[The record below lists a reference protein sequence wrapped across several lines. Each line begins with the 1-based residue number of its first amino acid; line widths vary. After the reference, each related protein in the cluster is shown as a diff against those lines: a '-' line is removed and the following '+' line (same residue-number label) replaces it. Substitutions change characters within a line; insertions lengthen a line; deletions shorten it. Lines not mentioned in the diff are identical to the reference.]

1 MLVVTAVQSSQATAA
16 TVPGSAEQVVTL
28 DLKPRNAA
36 LLQQL
41 AARSSGRAPLS
52 GERLAELFYPT
63 EAQVATVRTAMAG
76 QGFRLIARHGLA
88 LRFAG
93 APAAAKRAFGES
105 QAPGQPPASLAGLVS
120 DIEGLEGTPSLKP
133 RAVAGPRTVTPS
145 CSGAQDLHETAG
157 GYLPA
162 QLASPAG
169 YDHDALINAGY
180 DGGGERIAFVEFS
193 NYLPSDIA
201 AYQSCFGLSVPITD
215 VPVAGGNAQ
224 RNSALEV
231 SLDVETAIS
240 AAPGL
245 DHAYVYIAPPT
256 TSMASVLDQ
265 IVAEQPSTGVHVIS
279 VSWGLCETLMTPSR
293 VAATNTA
300 LQIAAV
306 AGISVLVGSGD
317 QGSLDCGLPPL
328 SVDDP
333 AAQPF
338 ATAVGGTSLFL
349 DRTGPQREVV
359 WNDLFGAGGGGI
371 SRFWAKPT
379 WQTGPGVINSY
390 SSGVPCHRSAGVC
403 REVPD
408 VSLNATAGRRGY
420 IVHCTAGDCFREGW
434 MLSGGTSASAPLM
447 AGIVADANQY
457 SRAHG
462 GQRLGFANPFLYQT
476 FQDTGSVFRDIT
488 LGDNSLGFDGRYPA
502 TAGYDLATGIGSVG
516 AQGLATAL
524 AAFSP
529 SAPTLRPTT
538 LTAAPSRPRIVLY
551 GAPITFRG
559 QLRGPSGRARR
570 AGRVPAGHRPAGVPP
585 MADDDRRGRHLV
597 DQAGPRDHP
606 QVPVARRVSGV
617 ATPIAVVGPGIGR
630 ARDSVTWHRRGAAG
644 GPRAADRPCRH
655 PVQDDDELDAPDDR
669 PHSRRLGTAARRG
682 AMDETRSG
690 DHGRPRQG
698 VPVGRA
704 ASARPVADALAVRR
718 RPQRP
723 VDEHSIAG
731 HHRRHDRLTHR

>member
-1 MLVVTAVQSSQATAA
+1 MLVVTAVQSSQASAA
-16 TVPGSAEQVVTL
+16 TAPGSAEQVVTL

-36 LLQQL
+36 LLQLL

-52 GERLAELFYPT
+52 SERLAELFYPS
-63 EAQVATVRTAMAG
+63 EAQVATVRTAMAA

-105 QAPGQPPASLAGLVS
+105 QAVGQSPASLTGLVS
-120 DIEGLEGTPSLKP
+120 DVEGLEGTPPLKP
-133 RAVAGPRTVTPS
+133 QAVAGPRTVTPS
-145 CSGAQDLHETAG
+145 CSGAQDLHDTAG

-169 YDHDALINAGY
+169 YEHDALINAGY
-180 DGGGERIAFVEFS
+180 DGDGESIAFVEFS

-201 AYQSCFGLSVPITD
+201 AYKSCFGLSVPITD

-224 RNSALEV
+224 RSSALEV

-256 TSMASVLDQ
+256 ASMASVLDQ

-300 LQIAAV
+300 RQLAAV

-349 DRTGPQREVV
+349 DRAGPPREVV

-420 IVHCTAGDCFREGW
+420 IVHCTAGDCFHQGW

-524 AAFSP
+524 AASSP

-538 LTAAPSRPRIVLY
+538 LTAAPAGPRIALY
-551 GAPITFRG
+551 GTPITFRG
-559 QLRGPSGRARR
+559 QLRGPSGPLAGQVVYLQGTDQLGFRQWRTTTGADGTWSVTLGREITRKFQWRAVYLGSQRR
-570 AGRVPAGHRPAGVPP
+570 SPSSAPGSVVHVIPSLGIGAALPVVHGRQTGRAGVPFR
-585 MADDDRRGRHLV
+585 MTTSST
-597 DQAGPRDHP
+597 PRL
-606 QVPVARRVSGV
+606 
-617 ATPIAVVGPGIGR
+617 IGR
-630 ARDSVTWHRRGAAG
+630 TVVVWARPLGAVRWTKL
-644 GPRAADRPCRH
+644 GPAA
-655 PVQDDDELDAPDDR
+655 
-669 PHSRRLGTAARRG
+669 TG
-682 AMDETRSG
+682 AL
-690 DHGRPRQG
+690 
-698 VPVGRA
+698 GRA
-704 ASARPVADALAVRR
+704 SRSVVLPRPGLWQMRWRFSGGLNGQWMSTASPVITVAMTV
-718 RPQRP
+718 
-723 VDEHSIAG
+723 
-731 HHRRHDRLTHR
+731 